1 MSEFEKNRI
10 VGFPKSEKDLRMFCD
25 SELRYSS
32 NGIFLPGRLMRS
44 VSGRKGINAFYGIGQ
59 LDSRCKELVAVAGFN
74 IEDLSMLITQTPQS
88 LRNDEL
94 KEIGNRA
101 LQRLRSRDFR
111 GEMIDDLISIAKKL
125 SLKSVK
131 AIPAALYSNVETGVT
146 DYFYVAKRVDQ
157 VLTRKGFE
165 LVGCDYELKD
175 F

>member
-10 VGFPKSEKDLRMFCD
+10 VGFPKSEKDLAMFCD

-32 NGIFLPGRLMRS
+32 NGVFLPGRLMR
-44 VSGRKGINAFYGIGQ
+44 VARDRKMINALYGIGQ

-74 IEDLSMLITQTPQS
+74 IEDSSMIITQTPQS
-88 LRNDEL
+88 LRNDEF

-111 GEMIDDLISIAKKL
+111 GDMIDDLLAIARSL

-146 DYFYVAKRVDQ
+146 DYFYVEKRVDKI
-157 VLTRKGFE
+157 LMRKGFE
-165 LVGCDYELKD
+165 LVGCDYELKN